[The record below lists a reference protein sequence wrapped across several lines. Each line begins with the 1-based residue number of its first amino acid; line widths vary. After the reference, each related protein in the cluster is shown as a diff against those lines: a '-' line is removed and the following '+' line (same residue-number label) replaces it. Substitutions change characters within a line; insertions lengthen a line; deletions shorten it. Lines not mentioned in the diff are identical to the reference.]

1 MFRED
6 CFGLTFFMICRIYK
20 RVSDNTDSPSCVCTA
35 LDTESI
41 CVHDIAAA
49 PEEKENVSMCQGT
62 CILVSFIK

>member
-20 RVSDNTDSPSCVCTA
+20 RVSDNTDSPSCVCKA

-41 CVHDIAAA
+41 YVYMTLLQLLRKKKMYQCVKGLAFWLA
-49 PEEKENVSMCQGT
+49 
-62 CILVSFIK
+62 L